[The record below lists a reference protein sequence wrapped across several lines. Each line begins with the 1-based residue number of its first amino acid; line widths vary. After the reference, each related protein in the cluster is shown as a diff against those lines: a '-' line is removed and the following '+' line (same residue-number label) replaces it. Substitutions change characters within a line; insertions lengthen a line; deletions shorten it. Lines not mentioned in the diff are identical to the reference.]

1 MVTAAGAIR
10 NKVQMLN
17 VASANYKFAGFHLYL
32 KYFRWQQLQLRVL
45 CEAFIL
51 RWQQLQLRML
61 CEAFVFRNE
70 IQDGAGNCWAH
81 GEIS

>member
-51 RWQQLQLRML
+51 RWQQLQLRVL
-61 CEAFVFRNE
+61 CMRGFYLQMAT
-70 IQDGAGNCWAH
+70 AAAAH
-81 GEIS
+81 AVRGFYF